1 MMIMVRRD
9 SMAKKKLRCANCGTA
24 LSFDAKSC
32 PVCYM
37 TVERTE
43 EEVQEVIEFKEEA
56 ENSLKKKLSIGRI
69 AMVILI
75 FIGIIFTIRGITEYQ
90 SIEFCTE
97 DDCGFKAL
105 FEAGLGIILII
116 SASIPLARNLSK

>member
-1 MMIMVRRD
+1 
-9 SMAKKKLRCANCGTA
+9 MAKKKLRCKNCGTK
-24 LSFDAKSC
+24 LELDAKSC

-43 EEVQEVIEFKEEA
+43 EEVEEIKEIKEQE
-56 ENSLKKKLSIGRI
+56 ENSLKSKITVGKIVML
-69 AMVILI
+69 VFI
-75 FIGIIFTIRGITEYQ
+75 FLGIVLTIRGVTEYQ

-105 FEAGLGIILII
+105 FQAGLGIILII
-116 SASIPLARNLSK
+116 SAGISLARNLSK

>member
-1 MMIMVRRD
+1 
-9 SMAKKKLRCANCGTA
+9 MAKKKLRCKNCGTK
-24 LSFDAKSC
+24 LELDAKSC

-43 EEVQEVIEFKEEA
+43 EEVEEIKEIKEQEDA
-56 ENSLKKKLSIGRI
+56 GLKSKLTVGKITMLVFI
-69 AMVILI
+69 V
-75 FIGIIFTIRGITEYQ
+75 IGIILTIRGITEYQ

-105 FEAGLGIILII
+105 FQAGFGIILII
-116 SASIPLARNLSK
+116 SASISLARNLSK

>member
-1 MMIMVRRD
+1 
-9 SMAKKKLRCANCGTA
+9 MAKKIRCKNCGTK
-24 LSFDAKSC
+24 LEIDAKSC

-43 EEVQEVIEFKEEA
+43 EEIAEVKEIKEQEERG
-56 ENSLKKKLSIGRI
+56 LKSKFSIGKI
-69 AMVILI
+69 AMII
-75 FIGIIFTIRGITEYQ
+75 FIFVGIVLTISGITEYQ

-105 FEAGLGIILII
+105 FRAGLGIILII
-116 SASIPLARNLSK
+116 SAGITLARSMSK